1 MIKDKHMIVTRECI
15 EKDINNPEALEITY
29 KNDKKAFSK
38 IIEQMHDEAINS
50 FAVEFWYARIF
61 RKQKEQKF
69 RYSLKYYG
77 IVICLIAISW
87 LPVKIYT
94 LDINIDKGIMLRIIP
109 IAFSFSLSLFFF
121 KNIISMKKI
130 LLTVLPYILLSVY
143 FILLPVNATSQSI
156 ANAFYFGLI
165 ILWFL
170 IWLSYASLKVREIDL
185 LSEFIQVTGDTI
197 IWSTLFIF
205 GGIVLVF
212 LSINLFETIGIDAD
226 RFYVNNIVTLGL
238 CATPFVSLLVMEKF
252 DLIKISTILSKIFL
266 PLFLLSIIGFG
277 IVSLF
282 TDVKPHET
290 RNVFIV
296 YNLMLVVVM
305 CILNFVSI
313 NNSNRFIKICSMVL
327 ALVTIALDGV
337 VLSAIIFRIKTYGVT
352 PNKITLLVANVIM
365 LANLIYIVFIG
376 LSNRDYKVYSKKI
389 LLFLPAY
396 AIFALVVVF
405 IFPMIFKFI

>member
-1 MIKDKHMIVTRECI
+1 M
-15 EKDINNPEALEITY
+15 
-29 KNDKKAFSK
+29 
-38 IIEQMHDEAINS
+38 
-50 FAVEFWYARIF
+50 
-61 RKQKEQKF
+61 
-69 RYSLKYYG
+69 
-77 IVICLIAISW
+77 
-87 LPVKIYT
+87 
-94 LDINIDKGIMLRIIP
+94 
-109 IAFSFSLSLFFF
+109 
-121 KNIISMKKI
+121 
-130 LLTVLPYILLSVY
+130 
-143 FILLPVNATSQSI
+143 
-156 ANAFYFGLI
+156 
-165 ILWFL
+165 
-170 IWLSYASLKVREIDL
+170 KVREIDL

-313 NNSNRFIKICSMVL
+313 NNSNRFINICSMVL